1 MRAVATAPKQELV
14 PIDATASYAMGNHH
28 TAVALWSSLKSLR
41 IKFFHLVAD
50 SIDFQQR
57 KSEPHTR

>member
-28 TAVALWSSLKSLR
+28 TAVALWGSLKSLL
-41 IKFFHLVAD
+41 IKLFIIVND
-50 SIDFQQR
+50 SIEFQQII
-57 KSEPHTR
+57 S